1 MPAYSQR
8 KRKIA
13 KKSTRRSKKR
23 LSRRIKTR
31 RGGGKKTIDK
41 FKALLVAKLDEK
53 DDIYDANQTAQ
64 NFIDNPVH
72 KGIINEMIK
81 AYDNLQKGNLDTLK
95 KQLIDILVNE
105 KNEGEGGQL
114 LSNGNQVYIESIVK
128 FFNLPE

>member
-41 FKALLVAKLDEK
+41 FKALLVAKLSEI
-53 DDIYDANQTAQ
+53 DDISNADMTAQ
-64 NFIDNPVH
+64 NFINNPNH
-72 KGIINEMIK
+72 KIKEMIK
-81 AYDNLQKGNLDTLK
+81 AYDTQDKYLDTLK
-95 KQLIDILVNE
+95 EQLITTLSSEENIGPD
-105 KNEGEGGQL
+105 GERNP
-114 LSNGNQVYIESIVK
+114 NGNKVYIESIVE
-128 FFNLPE
+128 FFK